1 MRSFW
6 IAGIGITALGVL
18 AIARGRTVRG
28 RPHSPKASASM
39 HAQARVDAVD
49 AFTDVVHVRPTVNE
63 LRILEAVALHET
75 TFGAGW
81 RGEGVGSFNMG
92 AIQAD
97 KNWTGETF
105 AATDTHPT
113 STGGATAYDARFRKY
128 PTALDGWKDLVRQ
141 LYLRR
146 SSVRKAAATGNPL
159 SVARAMRATQYY
171 EGQGAT
177 EDARIRG
184 YAQALADGL
193 WEIDRNG

>member
-1 MRSFW
+1 
-6 IAGIGITALGVL
+6 
-18 AIARGRTVRG
+18 VRG
-28 RPHSPKASASM
+28 RAHAPKASPAM
-39 HAQARVDAVD
+39 HNQARLDALD
-49 AFTDVVHVRPTVNE
+49 AFTDVVHTRPTVNE

-81 RGEGVGSFNMG
+81 KGEGAGSFNMG

-97 KNWTGETF
+97 KGWTGDTF

-113 STGGATAYDARFRKY
+113 ATGGATAYDARFRKY
-128 PTALDGWKDLVRQ
+128 ATALDGWKDLVRE

-146 SSVRKAAATGNPL
+146 SSVRRAAATGNPL
-159 SVARAMRATQYY
+159 TVAKAMRATGYY

-184 YAQALADGL
+184 YAQALADML
-193 WEIDRNG
+193 WEIDRAA